1 MKTPPRLIIKIKKIY
16 SNAKEAFPRI
26 KLFSRRETKKMKNG
40 ILLATIVFSCA
51 LSLAASPSR
60 AADSAKGQE
69 VYNTYCAL
77 CHGPT
82 GLGDGVGA
90 AALDPKPRDLSS
102 AAILETYTDEYLVN
116 VITNGGMA
124 VGKSPA
130 MPPWGGVV
138 SPEDIENVV
147 AHIRQNL
154 CKCEYKK

>member
-1 MKTPPRLIIKIKKIY
+1 
-16 SNAKEAFPRI
+16 
-26 KLFSRRETKKMKNG
+26 MKNE
-40 ILLATIVFSCA
+40 ILLAALVLSCA
-51 LSLAASPSR
+51 LSLAPRPSQ

-69 VYNTYCAL
+69 VYNAYCAL

-102 AAILETYTDEYLVN
+102 AAILESYTDEYLVN
-116 VITNGGMA
+116 VITNGGGA

-130 MPPWGGVV
+130 MPPWGGGV
-138 SPEDIENVV
+138 SPEDIDNVV

-154 CKCEYKK
+154 CKCEHKK

>member
-1 MKTPPRLIIKIKKIY
+1 M
-16 SNAKEAFPRI
+16 SFPAR
-26 KLFSRRETKKMKNG
+26 FS
-40 ILLATIVFSCA
+40 S
-51 LSLAASPSR
+51 AAEPSQ

-90 AALDPKPRDLSS
+90 EALDPKPRDLSS
-102 AAILETYTDEYLVN
+102 AEILEGYTDEYLVN
-116 VITNGGMA
+116 VIANGGMA

-130 MPPWGGVV
+130 MPPWSGIV
-138 SPEDIENVV
+138 SPEDIDNVV

-154 CKCEYKK
+154 CKCEYKKQ